1 MTDAQDLQETTVEAA
16 LSEAQV
22 DADSGVI
29 SDVAVIGTVSQNGRR
44 YQRSA
49 LKEATSL
56 YSGVKVFLDHEE
68 GDPMDRSVRDLVGR
82 LKRPRFAGGKVKADL
97 QVLSH
102 EPERSLLTSLAEEM
116 PDAVGLSHSARGKV
130 KQAEDGTQVVTEIT
144 RVNSV
149 DLVAEPATT
158 SSLFESVQ
166 RGHSLDRGREALESV
181 GAEEDL
187 LEEIPT
193 FHLESIGAPDDS
205 DEREA
210 RARELIESV
219 DASLGRST
227 GASTTG
233 RPKSRERDPDEMFDD
248 GTERYD
254 ESELGWAHEQL
265 MGF

>member
-1 MTDAQDLQETTVEAA
+1 MSIKDLQETTVEAA

-22 DADSGVI
+22 DRDSGII
-29 SDVAVIGTVSQNGRR
+29 SDVAVLGTTSKNGRR
-44 YQRSA
+44 YKRSA
-49 LKEATSL
+49 LREATSL

-82 LKRPRFAGGKVKADL
+82 LKRPRFANGKVKADL

-102 EPERSLLTSLAEEM
+102 EPERSLVTALATEM
-116 PDAVGLSHSARGKV
+116 SDAIGLSHSARGKV
-130 KQAEDGTQVVTEIT
+130 RQAEDGTQVVTEIT

-219 DASLGRST
+219 GASLGGGST

-254 ESELGWAHEQL
+254 ESELGWAHDQL
-265 MGF
+265 LGF